1 MWLRRKS
8 RSVRGGRYSD
18 IVDSVTVVL
27 YCRPVG
33 ALFLPEL
40 GGASGD
46 YRTQQRAGALTAQ
59 VSRATLPYRVRASGG
74 VTPE

>member
-1 MWLRRKS
+1 M
-8 RSVRGGRYSD
+8 
-18 IVDSVTVVL
+18 TVVL